1 MKWIDLK
8 NGALF
13 KLNRDLYAISVDE
26 AKKYDCQLMTKE
38 EVDSVV
44 AIVYNKGTLLTL
56 DSEQW
61 TLECDGGTIGLDEN
75 EEVDTTLY
83 IPL

>member
-1 MKWIDLK
+1 MKWTDLK
-8 NGALF
+8 NGTQF
-13 KLNRDLYAISVDE
+13 KLNRDLFSVNVDE

-38 EVDSVV
+38 EAETVV
-44 AIVYNKGTLLTL
+44 SIVYTKGTLLTL
-56 DSEQW
+56 DTEQW

-75 EEVDTTLY
+75 SEVDTALY